1 MNEWLNVLIKILIKY
16 LITNLINL
24 DFIFNFKK
32 IINESFNKYS
42 NKKI

>member
-32 IINESFNKYS
+32 IINEWFNKYS